1 MTALARRSDV
11 PSALTEQLQLAQELA
26 KAGIVPTHLQRK
38 PENLLA
44 LMYAAQSVDIPLWQ
58 AVQGMQV
65 ISGKVGISADLCRA
79 LILRAGH
86 TFRVEESTDTKATV
100 VVIRKGDT
108 YEHRATF
115 TTDDAKRAGLT
126 GGSWNKYPKA
136 MLIARATTLV
146 ARNACADVLAGMAYT
161 PEELGAEVDED
172 GRVIEA
178 REPSHAQLVARTL
191 EDNKKAD
198 RSGPLE
204 DDPWTASQ
212 FAVEWRAELAKAT
225 EQVHLDEAWVNL
237 ATAVAAENVSHDEA
251 ALLRDELA
259 AKAAELK
266 PVEVEG
272 QVDLITGEVVDGELV
287 EGWPEVKQPP
297 DAEAVAS

>member
-11 PSALTEQLQLAQELA
+11 PGVLTEQLQLAQELA
-26 KAGIVPTHLQRK
+26 KAGIVPSHLQRK
-38 PENLLA
+38 PENILA

-86 TFRVEESTDTKATV
+86 TFRVEESTETTATV

-108 YEHRATF
+108 FEHRASF
-115 TTDDAKRAGLT
+115 TIEDAKRAGLT
-126 GGSWNKYPKA
+126 GGSWQKYPKA

-172 GRVIEA
+172 GRVIE
-178 REPSHAQLVARTL
+178 RELTHAQLVGRTL
-191 EDNKKAD
+191 DDDKKAD
-198 RSGPLE
+198 REPVDS
-204 DDPWTASQ
+204 DPWSVSPW
-212 FAVEWRAELAKAT
+212 AVEWMATLAAADS
-225 EQVHLDEAWVNL
+225 QAALDECWVNL
-237 ATAVAAENVSHDEA
+237 QAAVATEDVSQDEA
-251 ALLRDELA
+251 GLLRDAL
-259 AKAAELK
+259 KARASEVAPAE
-266 PVEVEG
+266 VQG
-272 QVDLITGEVVDGELV
+272 QVDILTGEVVEDSN
-287 EGWPEVKQPP
+287 WP
-297 DAEAVAS
+297 AVATVPNGDAA

>member
-11 PSALTEQLQLAQELA
+11 PGVLTEQLQLAQELA

-38 PENLLA
+38 PENILA

-86 TFRVEESTDTKATV
+86 IFRVEESTETAATV

-108 YEHRATF
+108 FEHRASF
-115 TTDDAKRAGLT
+115 TIDDAKRAGLT

-161 PEELGAEVDED
+161 PEELGADVDED
-172 GRVIEA
+172 GRVIES

-191 EDNKKAD
+191 EDDKKAD
-198 RSGPLE
+198 RGPVD
-204 DDPWTASQ
+204 DDPWSVSPW
-212 FAVEWRAELAKAT
+212 AVEWLGTLAAAESKEELDECWINLQAAVATEDVSQDEAGTLRDALKARAEAIA
-225 EQVHLDEAWVNL
+225 
-237 ATAVAAENVSHDEA
+237 
-251 ALLRDELA
+251 
-259 AKAAELK
+259 

-272 QVDLITGEVVDGELV
+272 QVDILTGEVVEASGWTDV
-287 EGWPEVKQPP
+287 EVAKIP
-297 DAEAVAS
+297 DSGDAA